1 MHLADET
8 LWEAGFFVDDNA
20 NFPHRENVGSL
31 GFDEG
36 GEMIIENL
44 AAAAMVVFVGWNS
57 DEIIVEE
64 LDFDL
69 IRILDGIGALLYVF
83 YGVLIHSYANI
94 LLNVVLVAVQV
105 YHLTKLRRAEQ
116 VQIQDKE

>member
-1 MHLADET
+1 MLIEILGIVAS
-8 LWEAGFFVDDNA
+8 LFVISAFLFKD
-20 NFPHRENVGSL
+20 
-31 GFDEG
+31 
-36 GEMIIENL
+36 IKI
-44 AAAAMVVFVGWNS
+44 
-57 DEIIVEE
+57 
-64 LDFDL
+64 

-116 VQIQDKE
+116 V

>member
-1 MHLADET
+1 MLIEILGIVAS
-8 LWEAGFFVDDNA
+8 LFVISAFLFKD
-20 NFPHRENVGSL
+20 
-31 GFDEG
+31 
-36 GEMIIENL
+36 IKI
-44 AAAAMVVFVGWNS
+44 
-57 DEIIVEE
+57 
-64 LDFDL
+64 

-116 VQIQDKE
+116 FQIQDKE

>member
-1 MHLADET
+1 MLIEILGIVAS
-8 LWEAGFFVDDNA
+8 LFVISAFLFKD
-20 NFPHRENVGSL
+20 
-31 GFDEG
+31 
-36 GEMIIENL
+36 IKI
-44 AAAAMVVFVGWNS
+44 
-57 DEIIVEE
+57 
-64 LDFDL
+64 

-105 YHLTKLRRAEQ
+105 YHLTKLRKAEQ

>member
-1 MHLADET
+1 MLIEILGIVAS
-8 LWEAGFFVDDNA
+8 LFVISAFLFKD
-20 NFPHRENVGSL
+20 
-31 GFDEG
+31 
-36 GEMIIENL
+36 IKI
-44 AAAAMVVFVGWNS
+44 
-57 DEIIVEE
+57 
-64 LDFDL
+64 
-69 IRILDGIGALLYVF
+69 IRILDGIGALLYVI

>member
-1 MHLADET
+1 MLIEILGIVAS
-8 LWEAGFFVDDNA
+8 LFVICAFLFKD
-20 NFPHRENVGSL
+20 
-31 GFDEG
+31 
-36 GEMIIENL
+36 IKI
-44 AAAAMVVFVGWNS
+44 
-57 DEIIVEE
+57 
-64 LDFDL
+64 

>member
-1 MHLADET
+1 MLIEILGIVAS
-8 LWEAGFFVDDNA
+8 LFVISAFLFKD
-20 NFPHRENVGSL
+20 
-31 GFDEG
+31 
-36 GEMIIENL
+36 IKI
-44 AAAAMVVFVGWNS
+44 
-57 DEIIVEE
+57 
-64 LDFDL
+64 

-105 YHLTKLRRAEQ
+105 YHLTKLRRVEQ